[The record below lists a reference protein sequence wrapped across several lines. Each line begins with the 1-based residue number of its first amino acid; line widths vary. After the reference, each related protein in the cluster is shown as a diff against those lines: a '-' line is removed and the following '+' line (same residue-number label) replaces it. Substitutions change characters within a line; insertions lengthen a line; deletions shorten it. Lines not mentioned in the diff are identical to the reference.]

1 MNELE
6 NLKKLE
12 NEFKECRPVLTAIGD
27 ETRQL
32 IILSLSKGTYPGMR
46 VGEITRRTNLSRP
59 AVSHHLKILK
69 EAKIVNMVKQG
80 TMNFYHINNPA
91 KSGLALV
98 KLLFSHLEE
107 FMSDCWKE
115 NLDEKEI

>member
-1 MNELE
+1 
-6 NLKKLE
+6 
-12 NEFKECRPVLTAIGD
+12 
-27 ETRQL
+27 
-32 IILSLSKGTYPGMR
+32 
-46 VGEITRRTNLSRP
+46 
-59 AVSHHLKILK
+59 
-69 EAKIVNMVKQG
+69 MVKQG

>member
-6 NLKKLE
+6 NLKQLE

-32 IILSLSKGTYPGMR
+32 IILSLAKGTYPGMR
-46 VGEITRRTNLSRP
+46 VGEITKRTNLSRP

-80 TMNFYHINNPA
+80 TMNFYHINNPE
-91 KSGLALV
+91 KSGLALM

-107 FMSDCWKE
+107 FMYDCWKE
-115 NLDEKEI
+115 NLDETEI

>member
-6 NLKKLE
+6 NFKKLE

-46 VGEITRRTNLSRP
+46 VGEITRRTNL
-59 AVSHHLKILK
+59 
-69 EAKIVNMVKQG
+69 
-80 TMNFYHINNPA
+80 
-91 KSGLALV
+91 
-98 KLLFSHLEE
+98 
-107 FMSDCWKE
+107 
-115 NLDEKEI
+115 